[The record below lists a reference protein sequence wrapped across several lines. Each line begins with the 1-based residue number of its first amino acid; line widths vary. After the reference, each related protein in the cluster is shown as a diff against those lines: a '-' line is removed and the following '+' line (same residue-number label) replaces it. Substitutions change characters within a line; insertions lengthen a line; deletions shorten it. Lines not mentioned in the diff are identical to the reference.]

1 MDSMATAQYLPSGK
15 GVTSRV
21 PLRDSADCNAAA
33 SKQNASNCG
42 DRPSKEP
49 CRIARQ
55 TSMML
60 RCNASFLISRRRE
73 ELLVSLQSAYRNP
86 NGGSDKDRRN
96 PFLVAA
102 NCGRSLS

>member
-1 MDSMATAQYLPSGK
+1 MATHQYPPSGK
-15 GVTSRV
+15 EVTSPV
-21 PLRDSADCNAAA
+21 PLHDSADCNAAA

-42 DRPSKEP
+42 DRPGKVP

-60 RCNASFLISRRRE
+60 RCNASFLISPRRE
-73 ELLVSLQSAYRNP
+73 ALLASLQSAYRNP

-96 PFLVAA
+96 PFLVGA
-102 NCGRSLS
+102 NSDRFLS